1 MLIRQ
6 PRKVIRSVSG
16 RGDVNPQ
23 YDVPRQGEMALMQRI
38 DERHFIQSRISSYAL
53 GGDRISLPVMAT
65 LRRSRIWLS
74 FVLMLSMLC
83 HFGFEHRD
91 ASAFVLCFGA
101 DGHVAVE
108 PAGHVHGTEANQRAP
123 AEAETGAH
131 SADGDLP
138 CWDIPVVDDHHGAH
152 VPLAGAS
159 KPSLDPGLLSL
170 VCFVVLLIPYT
181 RAVLRRP
188 RFRDPPKSDARLLAL
203 RTVVLLN

>member
-1 MLIRQ
+1 M
-6 PRKVIRSVSG
+6 
-16 RGDVNPQ
+16 N
-23 YDVPRQGEMALMQRI
+23 
-38 DERHFIQSRISSYAL
+38 
-53 GGDRISLPVMAT
+53 T
-65 LRRSRIWLS
+65 LRRSKIWLS
-74 FVLMLSMLC
+74 VVLMLAVLG
-83 HFGFEHRD
+83 HFGFGHRD
-91 ASAFVLCFGA
+91 VSAFVLCFGA

-108 PAGHVHGTEANQRAP
+108 PAGHDHGTDADQRSP
-123 AEAETGAH
+123 TKAETGAYF
-131 SADGDLP
+131 ADGDLP